1 MPRHPGDPE
10 KLPKEIVLKRA
21 ADLAEALYSMP
32 RNNAQL
38 ASLSAAAASS
48 PRSPSAS
55 AAAISA
61 ASQQAAAMHA
71 GAFNSYTGQLAV
83 SVQENAAANGQWT
96 EGDFNLFY

>member
-1 MPRHPGDPE
+1 
-10 KLPKEIVLKRA
+10 
-21 ADLAEALYSMP
+21 MP

-48 PRSPSAS
+48 SPRSPSS
-55 AAAISA
+55 AAISAA

-83 SVQENAAANGQWT
+83 SVQENAAANGQWA
-96 EGDFNLFY
+96 EGECYF